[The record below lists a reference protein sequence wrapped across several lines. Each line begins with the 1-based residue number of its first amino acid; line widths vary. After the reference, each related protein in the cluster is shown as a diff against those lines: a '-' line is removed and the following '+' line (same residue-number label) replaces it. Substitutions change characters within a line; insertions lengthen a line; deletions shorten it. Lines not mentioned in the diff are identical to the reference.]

1 MEAEPVPDLSS
12 FKHYARAKQTIAQEI
27 RTLSDFLQKRLGDRE
42 AEECRQLMVKLAED
56 RFALAVVG
64 QFKRGKSSLMN
75 AIIGQDILPTG
86 VLPLTSAITVL
97 KYGPREKFTI
107 LRDGASYAEEV
118 PISSIA
124 DHVTQKGNP
133 GNAKKV
139 TCAYLELPV
148 QFLRRGLEFVD
159 TPGIGS
165 AIEANTATTY
175 DYLPRSD
182 AVIFV
187 TSVDTPLTRVETDFL
202 QSIQEHVR
210 KVFFV
215 VNKID
220 LAADDERQ
228 EIMEFISETLRRQ
241 VQAEE
246 LRIYPV
252 SSAMALASTLA
263 GKEDGYEKSGVKAL
277 QEALS
282 NFLSNEKSGV
292 LLVSVLDKALLL
304 ARNVSGGMHLLKL
317 AGEVSQEEIQ
327 EKTTALAERFQSL
340 REARARLLI
349 EVRERVISWA
359 EERISSE
366 VGSFLAV
373 ETSALV
379 KNLDE
384 TLLQLSWKPSFRMAR
399 HFARHALQRLVK
411 DIDEWA
417 AQQTERFNP
426 ELLEVLGNEWARI
439 ELELQKIPVSAG
451 EILGASGAD
460 AFRGGQGCEPP
471 IHGVLTQPTRAKI
484 EWHPTTS
491 ILQALLPVSVVR
503 SWIRKRLLTQI
514 HAFIGACAYQA
525 EDQLLRQVHHVLNG
539 IGSEMEKRA
548 AEIES
553 RIMQA
558 LQRKRFLKGIDGRWR
573 VVELDTQELAGEME
587 ILAGI
592 ERRLSSIRTQMLQTK
607 PLPYGELTSEPEI
620 QPAGSSL
627 PSTEERESLEQL
639 VRKATGIE
647 GRVDFAGDLNTRGC
661 AVCNRMDDAAAHF
674 FASWQYALSTQ
685 ERAQRAYAAS
695 LGFCSLHT
703 WQLEAM
709 ASPLGVSIGFSTLME
724 RLSADLSRLAASEE
738 SNPSESVQ
746 ALAQDPSRCSVCRLV
761 RDAEETYLKGL
772 AGFMRTDEGQKAYG
786 DSQGVCLHHLG
797 MLIGDMPTKELV
809 RFLLA
814 HAARRFLEISEDM
827 RNYALKR
834 DALRYHMLNQDEKDA
849 YLRALIHTA
858 GAKRVCFPWE
868 IDKEV

>member
-12 FKHYARAKQTIAQEI
+12 FKHYTRAKQTIAHEI

-42 AEECRQLMVKLAED
+42 AEQCRQLMVKLAED

-75 AIIGQDILPTG
+75 AIIGRDILPTG

-97 KYGPREKFTI
+97 KYGPREKLTI
-107 LRDGASYAEEV
+107 LSEGVFYPEEV
-118 PISSIA
+118 PISKIA
-124 DHVTQKGNP
+124 EYVTKKGNP

-139 TCAYLELPV
+139 ARAFLELPV

-175 DYLPRSD
+175 DFLPQSD

-187 TSVDTPLTRVETDFL
+187 TSVDSPLTRVETDFL
-202 QSIQEHVR
+202 KSIQEHVR

-220 LAADDERQ
+220 LAANDERQ
-228 EIMEFISETLRRQ
+228 EIVEFICETLRRKIRTQ
-241 VQAEE
+241 E

-252 SSAMALASTLA
+252 SSTMALASTLA

-282 NFLSNEKSGV
+282 GFLADEKSGV

-304 ARNVSGGMHLLKL
+304 TRKASGGMHLLKM
-317 AGEVSQEEIQ
+317 AGEVSQEEIR
-327 EKTTALAERFQSL
+327 EKTAALAERFQSL
-340 REARARLLI
+340 REARERLLI
-349 EVRERVISWA
+349 EARQRVISWA

-366 VGSFLAV
+366 AGPFMAA
-373 ETSALV
+373 ETNALV
-379 KNLDE
+379 QNLDE
-384 TLLQLSWKPSFRMAR
+384 TLLQLSWQPSFKMVQD
-399 HFARHALQRLVK
+399 FAHRTLQRLAQ

-417 AQQTERFNP
+417 KQQTERFNP

-439 ELELQKIPVSAG
+439 ELELQKISVSAG
-451 EILGASGAD
+451 EILGVSGAVD
-460 AFRGGQGCEPP
+460 PGGGEGCEPP
-471 IHGVLTQPTRAKI
+471 IHGVLTQPTSAKI
-484 EWHPTTS
+484 EWSPTTP
-491 ILQALLPVSVVR
+491 ILHALLPVFVVR

-514 HAFIGACAYQA
+514 QGFIGACAYRA
-525 EDQLLRQVHHVLNG
+525 GDGLLREVRDALNSMG
-539 IGSEMEKRA
+539 PEMEKRA

-558 LQRKRFLKGIDGRWR
+558 LQGKRFLKGIDGRWR
-573 VVELDTQELAGEME
+573 VALLDTQELAGEME
-587 ILAGI
+587 MLAGI
-592 ERRLSSIRTQMLQTK
+592 ERRLSSIRAQMLQTK
-607 PLPYGELTSEPEI
+607 PPPSGELSGEPEI
-620 QPAGSSL
+620 QPARSSI
-627 PSTEERESLEQL
+627 PSAAERESLDQL
-639 VRKATGIE
+639 VGKAARIE
-647 GRVDFAGDLNTRGC
+647 DRGDFAGDLNTRGC
-661 AVCNRMDDAAAHF
+661 AVCNRMDEAAAHF
-674 FASWQYALSTQ
+674 FANWQYALSAR
-685 ERAQRAYAAS
+685 ESAQRAHAAS

-709 ASPLGVSIGFSTLME
+709 ASPQGVSIGFSTLME

-738 SNPSESVQ
+738 SNASESVQ
-746 ALAQDPSRCSVCRLV
+746 ALVQDPSRCSVCRLV

-772 AGFMRTDEGQKAYG
+772 AGFVRTGEGQKAYAY
-786 DSQGVCLHHLG
+786 SQGVCLRHLG
-797 MLIGDMPTKELV
+797 MLIANVASEEVG
-809 RFLLA
+809 RFLLDNT
-814 HAARRFLEISEDM
+814 ARRFLEISEDM

-868 IDKEV
+868 MDKEV

>member
-1 MEAEPVPDLSS
+1 METEPVPGLSS
-12 FKHYARAKQTIAQEI
+12 FKHYTRVKQTIAHEV
-27 RTLSDFLQKRLGDRE
+27 RTLSDFLRKHLGDRE

-75 AIIGQDILPTG
+75 AIIGRDILPTG

-97 KYGPREKFTI
+97 KYGPREKLTI
-107 LRDGASYAEEV
+107 LGKGVFYPEEV

-124 DHVTQKGNP
+124 EHVTQKGNP

-139 TCAYLELPV
+139 TCATLELPV

-220 LAADDERQ
+220 LVADDERQ
-228 EIMEFISETLRRQ
+228 EIMGFISETLRRQ

-252 SSAMALASTLA
+252 SSAMALTSTLA

-282 NFLSNEKSGV
+282 DFLSNEKSGV

-304 ARNVSGGMHLLKL
+304 ARKVSGGMHLLKL

-327 EKTTALAERFQSL
+327 EKTAALAERFQSL
-340 REARARLLI
+340 REARARLLTEI
-349 EVRERVISWA
+349 RERVISWA
-359 EERISSE
+359 EQRISSE
-366 VGSFLAV
+366 AGAFLAV

-379 KNLDE
+379 QNLDE

-399 HFARHALQRLVK
+399 QFARHALQSLLQ

-417 AQQTERFNP
+417 KQQTERFNP
-426 ELLEVLGNEWARI
+426 ELLEILGNEWARI
-439 ELELQKIPVSAG
+439 ELELQRVPVSAG
-451 EILGASGAD
+451 EILGAGGAD

-471 IHGVLTQPTRAKI
+471 IHEVLTQPNRAKI
-484 EWHPTTS
+484 EWNPKTS
-491 ILQALLPVSVVR
+491 ILHALLPVFIVGP
-503 SWIRKRLLTQI
+503 WIRKRLLKQI
-514 HAFIGACAYQA
+514 HGLVGACACHA
-525 EDQLLRQVHHVLNG
+525 GDELLREMHHTLNSMG
-539 IGSEMEKRA
+539 LEMEKRA
-548 AEIES
+548 AESES

-558 LQRKRFLKGIDGRWR
+558 LQRKRFLKGIDGRRR
-573 VVELDTQELAGEME
+573 VVELDTQEFAGEME
-587 ILAGI
+587 IPAGI
-592 ERRLSSIRTQMLQTK
+592 ERRLSSIRTQMLQAR
-607 PLPYGELTSEPEI
+607 PPPYGELSSEPEI
-620 QPAGSSL
+620 QPAKFSL
-627 PSTEERESLEQL
+627 QTTEERESLEQL
-639 VRKATGIE
+639 VKKTAGIE
-647 GRVDFAGDLNTRGC
+647 GRVDFDHDLKTRGC
-661 AVCNRMDDAAAHF
+661 AVCDRMVDAAAHF
-674 FASWQYALSTQ
+674 FASWQYALSAQ

-709 ASPLGVSIGFSTLME
+709 ASPQGLSTGFSTLME
-724 RLSADLSRLAASEE
+724 RLSADLGRLAASEE

-746 ALAQDPSRCSVCRLV
+746 ALVQDPSRCSVCRLV

-772 AGFMRTDEGQKAYG
+772 AGFVRTGEGRKAYT
-786 DSQGVCLHHLG
+786 DSQGVCLRHLG
-797 MLIGDMPTKELV
+797 TLIGDMPTKELV
-809 RFLLA
+809 RFLLD

-834 DALRYHMLNQDEKDA
+834 DALRRHMHNQDEKDA
-849 YLRALIHTA
+849 YLRALIHTV

-868 IDKEV
+868 MDKEV

>member
-1 MEAEPVPDLSS
+1 MEAEQVPDISS
-12 FKHYARAKQTIAQEI
+12 FKHYTRAKQTIAHEI
-27 RTLSDFLQKRLGDRE
+27 RTLSDFLRKRLGDRE

-56 RFALAVVG
+56 RFAMAVVG

-75 AIIGQDILPTG
+75 AIIGRDILPTG

-107 LRDGASYAEEV
+107 LRKGNSLPEEV

-124 DHVTQKGNP
+124 EHVTQKGNP

-139 TCAYLELPV
+139 TCASLELPV
-148 QFLRRGLEFVD
+148 QFLRRGLEFID

-175 DYLPRSD
+175 DFLPHSD

-187 TSVDTPLTRVETDFL
+187 TSVDTPLTRAETDFL

-210 KVFFV
+210 KIFFV

-252 SSAMALASTLA
+252 SSAMALASTFA
-263 GKEDGYEKSGVKAL
+263 GKDGYEKSGVKAL

-282 NFLSNEKSGV
+282 DFLSNEKSGV
-292 LLVSVLDKALLL
+292 LLVSVLDKVL
-304 ARNVSGGMHLLKL
+304 RITKNTSSQMHLLKL
-317 AGEVSQEEIQ
+317 AGEVSQEEMQ
-327 EKTTALAERFQSL
+327 EKTAAMAERFQSL
-340 REARARLLI
+340 REARERLLI
-349 EVRERVISWA
+349 DARERVISWT

-366 VGSFLAV
+366 AGSFLAV
-373 ETSALV
+373 ESNALL

-384 TLLQLSWKPSFRMAR
+384 TLLQLRWKLSFRMVQG
-399 HFARHALQRLVK
+399 FPRHALQRLNQ
-411 DIDEWA
+411 DMEEWTK
-417 AQQTERFNP
+417 QQIELLDP
-426 ELLEVLGNEWARI
+426 ELLEMLRNEWARI

-451 EILGASGAD
+451 EILAASGAE
-460 AFRGGQGCEPP
+460 AFRGGEGYEPP
-471 IHGVLTQPTRAKI
+471 IHGVPTQPTRAKI
-484 EWHPTTS
+484 DWSPTTS
-491 ILQALLPVSVVR
+491 ILQALLPVFVVR

-514 HAFIGACAYQA
+514 HGFIGACAYRA
-525 EDQLLRQVHHVLNG
+525 EDELVREVRDALNSMG
-539 IGSEMEKRA
+539 PEMEKRA

-558 LQRKRFLKGIDGRWR
+558 LQRKRFLKGIDGRWQ
-573 VVELDTQELAGEME
+573 VALLDIAELAGEME

-592 ERRLSSIRTQMLQTK
+592 ERRLSSIRTQMLQAK
-607 PLPYGELTSEPEI
+607 PPPSGGLSGEPEI
-620 QPAGSSL
+620 QPAKSSL
-627 PSTEERESLEQL
+627 QTTEERESLEQL
-639 VRKATGIE
+639 VRKAARIE
-647 GRVDFAGDLNTRGC
+647 DKVDFVRDLNTRGC
-661 AVCNRMDDAAAHF
+661 AVCNRMADAAFHF
-674 FASWQYALSTQ
+674 FANRQYALSAQ
-685 ERAQRAYAAS
+685 EPAQRAHAAS
-695 LGFCSLHT
+695 LGFCPLHT

-709 ASPLGVSIGFSTLME
+709 ASPQGISIGFSTLME

-746 ALAQDPSRCSVCRLV
+746 ALAQDPSRCSVCCLV
-761 RDAEETYLKGL
+761 REAEETYLKGL
-772 AGFMRTDEGQKAYG
+772 SGFVRTGEGQKAYTYC
-786 DSQGVCLHHLG
+786 QGVCLRHLG
-797 MLIGDMPTKELV
+797 MLVANVPSEEVV
-809 RFLLA
+809 RFLLD
-814 HAARRFLEISEDM
+814 HGARRFLEISEDM

-834 DALRYHMLNQDEKDA
+834 DALRGHMQNQDEKDA

-868 IDKEV
+868 MDKEA

>member
-1 MEAEPVPDLSS
+1 METEPVPDLSS
-12 FKHYARAKQTIAQEI
+12 FKHYTRAKQTIAHEV
-27 RTLSDFLQKRLGDRE
+27 RTLSDFLRKR
-42 AEECRQLMVKLAED
+42 
-56 RFALAVVG
+56 FTLAVVG

-75 AIIGQDILPTG
+75 AIMGRDILPTG

-97 KYGPREKFTI
+97 RYGPREKLTI
-107 LRDGASYAEEV
+107 FSEGVSYPREV
-118 PISSIA
+118 PVSKIA
-124 DHVTQKGNP
+124 EYVTEKGNP

-139 TCAYLELPV
+139 NRAFLELPV

-175 DYLPRSD
+175 DFLPQSD
-182 AVIFV
+182 AVVFV
-187 TSVDTPLTRVETDFL
+187 TGVDTPLTRVETDFL

-241 VQAEE
+241 IRAQE

-252 SSAMALASTLA
+252 SSTMALASILA

-282 NFLSNEKSGV
+282 GFLAGEKSEV
-292 LLVSVLDKALLL
+292 FLVSVLDKVLLL
-304 ARNVSGGMHLLKL
+304 TRKASGGMRLLKL
-317 AGEVSQEEIQ
+317 AGEVSEEEIR
-327 EKTTALAERFQSL
+327 EKTAALAERFQSL
-340 REARARLLI
+340 REARERSLI
-349 EVRERVISWA
+349 EARERIISWA

-366 VGSFLAV
+366 AASFLAV

-379 KNLDE
+379 ENLDE
-384 TLLQLSWKPSFRMAR
+384 TLLQSSWQPSFKMVQD
-399 HFARHALQRLVK
+399 FARHAILRLLE

-417 AQQTERFNP
+417 KQQTERFNP

-439 ELELQKIPVSAG
+439 ERELQKIPVSAG
-451 EILGASGAD
+451 EILGVSVVVD
-460 AFRGGQGCEPP
+460 PDGGEGCEPP

-484 EWHPTTS
+484 EWSPTTS
-491 ILQALLPVSVVR
+491 ILHALLPVFVAGL
-503 SWIRKRLLTQI
+503 WIRNGLLTQTQSL
-514 HAFIGACAYQA
+514 IGACAYRA
-525 EDQLLRQVHHVLNG
+525 GDELLRQVRDVLNIMG
-539 IGSEMEKRA
+539 PEMEKRA

-558 LQRKRFLKGIDGRWR
+558 LQGKRFLKGIDGRWQ

-587 ILAGI
+587 MLAGI
-592 ERRLSSIRTQMLQTK
+592 ERRLSSIRTQMLQAK
-607 PLPYGELTSEPEI
+607 PPPSGGVSVGQEI
-620 QPAGSSL
+620 QPAGYSIH
-627 PSTEERESLEQL
+627 STAERESLDQL
-639 VRKATGIE
+639 VGKAIRIE
-647 GRVDFAGDLNTRGC
+647 DRVDFAGDLKTRGC
-661 AVCNRMDDAAAHF
+661 AVCNRMDHAAAHF
-674 FASWQYALSTQ
+674 FASWQYALAARES
-685 ERAQRAYAAS
+685 AQRAHAAS
-695 LGFCSLHT
+695 LGFCPLHT
-703 WQLEAM
+703 WQLEAISSQQG
-709 ASPLGVSIGFSTLME
+709 ASIGFSALME
-724 RLSADLSRLAASEE
+724 RLSGDLSRLAASEE

-746 ALAQDPSRCSVCRLV
+746 ALVQDPSRCSVCRLV
-761 RDAEETYLKGL
+761 RDSETKYLSDL
-772 AGFMRTDEGQKAYG
+772 AGFVRTGEGQKAYAY
-786 DSQGVCLHHLG
+786 SQGVCLRHLG
-797 MLIGDMPTKELV
+797 MLIANVASEEMV
-809 RFLLA
+809 RFLLD

-868 IDKEV
+868 MDKEV